1 MTHFSLRSTDIDQSV
16 LRASK
21 MDHQEAQKGI
31 DTERQTDRQTDK
43 QTDRQI
49 NKQKN
54 RQVDRQTSSVI

>member
-31 DTERQTDRQTDK
+31 GTERQTNRHIYKRTDK
-43 QTDRQI
+43 QTE
-49 NKQKN
+49 K
-54 RQVDRQTSSVI
+54 